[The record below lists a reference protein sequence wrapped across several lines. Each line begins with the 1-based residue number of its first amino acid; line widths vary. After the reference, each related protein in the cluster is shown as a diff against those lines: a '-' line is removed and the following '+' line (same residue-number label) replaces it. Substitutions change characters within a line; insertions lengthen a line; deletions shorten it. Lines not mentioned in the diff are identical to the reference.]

1 MDKNPHISEAIRRLG
16 GPVVTAREVGAKNY
30 QTVQQWEKAG
40 NVPAEYARA
49 LEDKSGVSRRLTC
62 KQWQSIWP
70 ELIDLPDPAPAQQE
84 AA

>member
-1 MDKNPHISEAIRRLG
+1 MDKNPHISEAITRLG

-49 LEDKSGVSRRLTC
+49 LEEKSGVSRRLTC
-62 KQWQSIWP
+62 KQWRSIWP
-70 ELIDLPDPAPAQQE
+70 ELAEQQE